1 MIGARRTTVEG
12 QLGYVGYSLLNS
24 YDGIG
29 RELSKA
35 QTYDQA
41 KEAVEPYVK
50 LLSEPVRWL
59 TPEEAKA
66 MGYQDEGN
74 PGVKREDKRSGRL
87 LRKAEAEQKERWAR
101 LRKFRKA
108 AQGIEARQAYPQEQS
123 Q

>member
-59 TPEEAKA
+59 TLEEAKD
-66 MGYQDEGN
+66 MDYRDEGN
-74 PGVKREDKRSGRL
+74 PELK
-87 LRKAEAEQKERWAR
+87 Q
-101 LRKFRKA
+101 
-108 AQGIEARQAYPQEQS
+108 
-123 Q
+123 